1 MTEDTRAY
9 TFEVSETLFRLATEG
24 VHLRSNETKQ
34 FQSLGHLVN
43 ARAAEGMSALGS
55 SDVSTL
61 KTHLSRIPTKGPIK
75 ISLTISKTSA
85 KSLSEAKE
93 RLGKIIGEHLTLC
106 DALSL
111 LLFDYIAQTKADR
124 LIAKAFGDEASG
136 ERDELRNKTRDDSNV
151 IRLR

>member
-9 TFEVSETLFRLATEG
+9 TFEVSETLFRLATES
-24 VHLRSNETKQ
+24 VHLRSNETKR
-34 FQSLGHLVN
+34 FQTLGGLVN
-43 ARAAEGMSALGS
+43 ARVADGISALGD
-55 SDVSTL
+55 SDATTL

-93 RLGKIIGEHLTLC
+93 RLGKIIGEHLTLG

-111 LLFDYIAQTKADR
+111 LLFDYIAQAKADR
-124 LIAKAFGDEASG
+124 LIAKALGDEARL
-136 ERDELRNKTRDDSNV
+136 ERDESRNQTRDNSNV
-151 IRLR
+151 VRLR